1 MDMLSAEH
9 GQRTFCAKK
18 VSGGGHSLNTNPTH
32 IFNHIPECII
42 SHFQIHCNRNFP
54 SSAFYF
60 PELSSKNIVY
70 FLCIVNNLTMVS

>member
-1 MDMLSAEH
+1 MCLVLGDNIFYGQHFTGMLLDAVKHAEEENKATVF
-9 GQRTFCAKK
+9 GYW
-18 VSGGGHSLNTNPTH
+18 VND
-32 IFNHIPECII
+32 PERCLLYT
-42 SHFQIHCNRNFP
+42 S